1 MADIYYKYLQ
11 DIAKYPKLSPSEE
24 IKLIYKAQ
32 NDDEKALE
40 ILVQSNLK
48 FVIHVAK
55 KYVNQGIELLDLISV
70 GNIGLIKSIMR
81 FDPTT
86 GNKLITYSVW
96 WIRQMILQSI
106 SNESRIIRLPLN
118 RGATARELVEK
129 LENQNYNRPLLLTIK
144 EICEEYELSEY
155 ELVTLISIYYI
166 SSEYYKD
173 EITTDCDF
181 LSVDSFFEELT
192 EPEIEFIW
200 KNELK
205 ILTERE
211 KFIAEN
217 YYEIFGSSWTL
228 QDIGDELGLTR
239 ERVRQIKEKIT
250 EKLERS
256 ISLEQFEKSDSL
268 QFILGNTMKSH
279 FNLIEEIS
287 CFKINEY
294 KIITDKDIDV
304 DELEYNLEEELL
316 NELYESL

>member
-181 LSVDSFFEELT
+181 LLVDSFFEELT

-211 KFIAEN
+211 ENMRDLFI
-217 YYEIFGSSWTL
+217 
-228 QDIGDELGLTR
+228 
-239 ERVRQIKEKIT
+239 
-250 EKLERS
+250 
-256 ISLEQFEKSDSL
+256 
-268 QFILGNTMKSH
+268 
-279 FNLIEEIS
+279 
-287 CFKINEY
+287 
-294 KIITDKDIDV
+294 
-304 DELEYNLEEELL
+304 
-316 NELYESL
+316 